1 MSSYDLPSVD
11 VVTVGTVGPPG
22 RRVFYLQ
29 ARWVD
34 RLVTLK
40 LEKQQVAALARA
52 IQELLADLPPPDPV
66 PTDLELI
73 PPIEAEWQVGTM
85 ALGSYDEVSDR
96 VTLVAEE
103 VVLGDDEPAGNV
115 ARFGLSR
122 AQLAA
127 LAQRGQ
133 ELVAA
138 GRPPCPWCG
147 LPIDPSG
154 HVCPRS
160 NGHLAR

>member
-29 ARWVD
+29 ARWAD

-40 LEKQQVAALARA
+40 LEKQQVAALSTAVL
-52 IQELLADLPPPDPV
+52 ELLADLPPPGAL
-66 PTDLELI
+66 PTDLDLV
-73 PPIEAEWQVGTM
+73 PPVEPEWQVGTM
-85 ALGSYDEVSDR
+85 ALGAYDEVTDR
-96 VTLVAEE
+96 AMLVAEE
-103 VVLGDDEPAGNV
+103 AITDDDEIPGDV

-133 ELVAA
+133 ELVTA

-147 LPIDPSG
+147 LPVDPSG